1 MNTAQVSDLA
11 TASLAQLG
19 SMLRA
24 KQVSSVELTRDCLRL
39 LAKRGPELNSV
50 VTIMTERALSQ
61 ARRADQELAAGKD
74 RGPLH
79 GIPYGAKDLFAAR
92 GAPTTWGASFY
103 RDRVI
108 DEDATVIQRLSDAG
122 AVLVA
127 KLAMIELAG
136 GMGYNQADASFTG
149 PCKTPW
155 NTNYWSG
162 GSSSGSGASVAARL
176 VPFALGSETDGSITN
191 PSSYCGITGLRP
203 TYGRVSRYGAMTLSW
218 TLDKV
223 GPLCRSAADARIVL
237 EAIAG
242 HDPKDF
248 TSATVPLAP
257 QPEQTAS
264 PSRRFRIG
272 LVEGTR
278 QKNQPEVKKNFDAAL
293 RELAPIA
300 DISHV
305 KLPQSPY
312 DAMIDAVLSAEA
324 ASAFR
329 DIIDDGRVQQL
340 ADPDGRRGGYSY
352 LVVYAV
358 DYVDAMRYRA
368 ALRPAFEKMFEGV
381 DVLAAPTFST
391 VAPPIGTPFDKAYPG
406 TQDGDLIT
414 ACNLV
419 GYPAIAVPNGFG
431 LHGLPTSIMFVG
443 RPFAEL
449 DLVAIA
455 DAYQHRTGFHTR
467 VPPGVAYAGRG

>member
-1 MNTAQVSDLA
+1 MTASFPTGIA
-11 TASLAQLG
+11 TASLADLG
-19 SMLRA
+19 KMLRA
-24 KQVSSVELTRDCLRL
+24 RQLSSTELTRDCLRL
-39 LAKRGPELNSV
+39 LRAHGPTLNSV
-50 VTIMTERALSQ
+50 VTIMEERALSQ
-61 ARRADQELAAGKD
+61 ARRADAELFSGKD

-103 RDRVI
+103 RRRVI
-108 DEDATVIQRLSDAG
+108 DQDATVIERLAQAG

-149 PCKTPW
+149 PCKIPW
-155 NTNYWSG
+155 NLQYWSG

-176 VPFALGSETDGSITN
+176 VPFALGSETDGSIMN
-191 PSSYCGITGLRP
+191 PSSYCGVTGLRP

-223 GPLCRSAADARIVL
+223 GPLCRSAADARMVL

-248 TSATVPLAP
+248 TSSNVPLVSNGEA
-257 QPEQTAS
+257 AHAGS
-264 PSRRFRIG
+264 AKRRWRIG

-278 QKNQPEVKKNFDAAL
+278 EKTQPEVQKNFDAAIA
-293 RELAPIA
+293 ELAPIA
-300 DISHV
+300 DVVHV
-305 KLPQSPY
+305 RLPQFPY
-312 DAMIDAVLSAEA
+312 DAIIDAVLSAEA

-340 ADPDGRRGGYSY
+340 TDPDGRRGGYSY
-352 LVVYAV
+352 LVTYAV

-368 ALRPAFEKMFEGV
+368 ALRPAFEKVFEGA
-381 DVLAAPTFST
+381 DVLAAPTYST
-391 VAPPIGTPFDKAYPG
+391 VAPSISTPFDKAYPG

-419 GYPAIAVPNGFG
+419 GYPAIAVPSGLG
-431 LHGLPTSIMFVG
+431 LHEMPTSIMFVG

-449 DLVAIA
+449 DLVDIA
-455 DAYQHRTGFHTR
+455 SAYQQRTQFHTH
-467 VPPGVAYAGRG
+467 VPPGF